1 MAAAAPSAVEG
12 WGLVVTEAAARETPA
27 IAFDVPGLRDSIVDG
42 ETGLLARGES
52 SFAAAW
58 CTLALSTHRRTL
70 MGKAAGDRATQFR
83 WHRTVRQFRAVAT
96 EAVRNWP

>member
-1 MAAAAPSAVEG
+1 M
-12 WGLVVTEAAARETPA
+12 
-27 IAFDVPGLRDSIVDG
+27 VDG

-70 MGKAAGDRATQFR
+70 MGKTARDHAARYR
-83 WHRTVRQFRAVAT
+83 WNHTVRQFRAVAA
-96 EAVRNWP
+96 EAVRGWAP

>member
-1 MAAAAPSAVEG
+1 M
-12 WGLVVTEAAARETPA
+12 VTEAAARETPA

-58 CTLALSTHRRTL
+58 CTLALSAERRTL
-70 MGKAAGDRATQFR
+70 MGKAARERAAQYR
-83 WHRTVRQFRAVAT
+83 WHQTVRQFRAVAA
-96 EAVRNWP
+96 EAVRSYQP